1 MISNL
6 NYPRELLKWN
16 YLMVLLNG
24 IILYDFNDLKLE
36 LLIGIM
42 KLELLVGIMKLKLW
56 NWNYSIGWKLELW
69 NWNYLKLI
77 IGEGIISL

>member
-16 YLMVLLNG
+16 YLMVLLDR

-36 LLIGIM
+36 LLVGIMKLKLQYWLEIGIM
-42 KLELLVGIMKLKLW
+42 KLELFKIDNRGG
-56 NWNYSIGWKLELW
+56 NY
-69 NWNYLKLI
+69 
-77 IGEGIISL
+77 

>member
-16 YLMVLLNG
+16 YLMVLLDG
-24 IILYDFNDLKLE
+24 IILYDFNDL
-36 LLIGIM
+36 

-56 NWNYSIGWKLELW
+56 NWNYSIGWKLDLW
-69 NWNYLKLI
+69 NWNYLKFI
-77 IGEGIISL
+77 IVEGIISL

>member
-16 YLMVLLNG
+16 YLMVLLDG

-36 LLIGIM
+36 LLVGIM
-42 KLELLVGIMKLKLW
+42 KLELLVGIMKLKLQYW
-56 NWNYSIGWKLELW
+56 LEIGIMKLELFKID
-69 NWNYLKLI
+69 NRGGNY
-77 IGEGIISL
+77 

>member
-16 YLMVLLNG
+16 YLMVLLDG

-36 LLIGIM
+36 LLVGIMKLKLQYWLEIGIM
-42 KLELLVGIMKLKLW
+42 KLELFKIDNRGG
-56 NWNYSIGWKLELW
+56 NY
-69 NWNYLKLI
+69 
-77 IGEGIISL
+77 